1 MVVCVAAVVATIATA
16 GTGGPAAAGAVSGT
30 ACGVFGAGTAASG
43 AAAGTAVGTAAAMG
57 AASGAVAGA
66 AGAGAGAAVGAA
78 TGSAAATGVASTGA
92 AVLSGPVGW
101 AVLGANESTN
111 YTWTFDCWRP
121 ILRDYT
127 STRSEGRLLRE
138 VCFDDRIKEVIIH
151 DWCKLKCALPRLQ
164 IENLWGEKFLIDYL
178 YLPSGQLAAH
188 ATMLTTSNSAYCLA
202 LLNERQKPSENA
214 DRIPIECRGFWFE
227 KIITSLSFRIIL
239 STSSNE
245 AQNVMVAIVGGV
257 LTTAAATASGAVVTS
272 GVTGASIGAVLG
284 TAASLLAPAASI
296 ASSSNIAMQ
305 SAAVAG
311 SASAICGPI
320 AAGTAT
326 GSQTYIGAMV
336 ASIAGAV
343 SGASASALT
352 APAVTAGILSGP
364 LGWTLLGA
372 NKKSNFILSYDCWK
386 PIVHDCSSSPSRGI
400 FLREIAN
407 DSRVKKVTVE
417 DVSDEYKRSRLI
429 VENIWDERFDIEF
442 FKLPSVEMVFA
453 HAIRV

>member
-66 AGAGAGAAVGAA
+66 AGAGAGAAGATVVGGAAVGAA

-121 ILRDYT
+121 ILHDYT

-188 ATMLTTSNSAYCLA
+188 ATMLTTSNSA
-202 LLNERQKPSENA
+202 
-214 DRIPIECRGFWFE
+214 
-227 KIITSLSFRIIL
+227 
-239 STSSNE
+239 
-245 AQNVMVAIVGGV
+245 
-257 LTTAAATASGAVVTS
+257 
-272 GVTGASIGAVLG
+272 
-284 TAASLLAPAASI
+284 
-296 ASSSNIAMQ
+296 
-305 SAAVAG
+305 
-311 SASAICGPI
+311 
-320 AAGTAT
+320 
-326 GSQTYIGAMV
+326 
-336 ASIAGAV
+336 
-343 SGASASALT
+343 
-352 APAVTAGILSGP
+352 
-364 LGWTLLGA
+364 
-372 NKKSNFILSYDCWK
+372 
-386 PIVHDCSSSPSRGI
+386 
-400 FLREIAN
+400 
-407 DSRVKKVTVE
+407 
-417 DVSDEYKRSRLI
+417 
-429 VENIWDERFDIEF
+429 
-442 FKLPSVEMVFA
+442 
-453 HAIRV
+453 